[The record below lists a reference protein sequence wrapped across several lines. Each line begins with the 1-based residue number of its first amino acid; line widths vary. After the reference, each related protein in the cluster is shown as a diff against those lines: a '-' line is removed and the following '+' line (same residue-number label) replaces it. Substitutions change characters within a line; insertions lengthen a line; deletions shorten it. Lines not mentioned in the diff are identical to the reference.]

1 MGKIAEKRT
10 KNRASDERHK
20 PFTLRDYDRAYL
32 DDKKKKSEKTK
43 AETHGKTAKWHRTFP
58 KGRCFSAELFLREK
72 SATDSA
78 TVVELT

>member
-32 DDKKKKSEKTK
+32 DDKKKKAKKQKQKRTEKPRSGI
-43 AETHGKTAKWHRTFP
+43 ERFQ
-58 KGRCFSAELFLREK
+58 KGGASPRSFF
-72 SATDSA
+72 
-78 TVVELT
+78 